1 MKFNFLQGDGIG
13 LPEIKKISEAVI
25 AAGYSASNVAFGM
38 GSGLLQKLN
47 RDTMS
52 FATKLC
58 YIEYAGT
65 LAFSFILCES
75 LTFSFMY

>member
-1 MKFNFLQGDGIG
+1 LA
-13 LPEIKKISEAVI
+13 EIKNITDAVI
-25 AAGYSASNVAFGM
+25 EKGYSASNVAFGM

-65 LAFSFILCES
+65 FSRDIIFVYVL
-75 LTFSFMY
+75 